1 MGVGVGDEEVGGGRP
16 GCAWV
21 DGGGVREV
29 GAMLEGTPHDRSAA
43 PTHHPASKDGSQTK
57 VRSEPAQAPRA
68 ASGVATHQPS
78 RALRRPR

>member
-29 GAMLEGTPHDRSAA
+29 GAMLKGTPHARSAA
-43 PTHHPASKDGSQTK
+43 PTHHHPATPPPPPHAHNLPFTPLPPPHSLSL
-57 VRSEPAQAPRA
+57 PLP
-68 ASGVATHQPS
+68 
-78 RALRRPR
+78 

>member
-43 PTHHPASKDGSQTK
+43 PTHHHPAT
-57 VRSEPAQAPRA
+57 PPPPQAHNLPFTPLPPPH
-68 ASGVATHQPS
+68 SLSLPVP
-78 RALRRPR
+78 